1 MEGGLSMIALS
12 VHNIKGENV
21 GEVSLKDNIFSAK
34 VNKYLVH
41 QAVKRYLATRRR
53 GTASTKNRSAVRGG
67 GAKPWKQKGT
77 GRARAG
83 TNSSPIWVG
92 GGVVFGPAPRDYS
105 FSLPKKMKVAAL
117 KSVLSDKLSNKEI
130 IIVDELSLKENKTSK
145 IVEILK
151 NLQAFKKPLIII
163 ENEDNGIAKAAR
175 NIKGTQVLPVSKIN
189 TYDLINHEKI
199 IITKKAL
206 KRIEEV
212 LI

>member
-1 MEGGLSMIALS
+1 MIDLS
-12 VHNIKGENV
+12 VHNIKGENI
-21 GEVSLKDNIFSAK
+21 GEVSLRDNIFNTK

-41 QAVKRYLATRRR
+41 QAVKRYLANRRR
-53 GTASTKNRSAVRGG
+53 GTASTKNRSEVRGG

-92 GGVVFGPAPRDYS
+92 GGIVFGPAPRDYS

-117 KSVLSDKLSNKEI
+117 KSALLDKLENKEI
-130 IIVDELSLKENKTSK
+130 IIIDKLSLEENKTSK
-145 IVEILK
+145 MVEILK
-151 NLQAFKKPLIII
+151 NLQAFKKPLIIT
-163 ENEDNGIAKAAR
+163 EKEDNIIALSVR
-175 NIKGTQVLPVSKIN
+175 NIKGAQVLPVSKIN
-189 TYDLINHEKI
+189 TYDLISHEKI

>member
-1 MEGGLSMIALS
+1 MIALS

-21 GEVSLKDNIFSAK
+21 GEVSLKDNIFNTK

-41 QAVKRYLATRRR
+41 QAVKRYLANKRR
-53 GTASTKNRSAVRGG
+53 GTASTKNRSEVRGG

-92 GGVVFGPAPRDYS
+92 GGIVFGPTPREYS
-105 FSLPKKMKVAAL
+105 FSLPKKMKVAAV
-117 KSVLSDKLSNKEI
+117 KSVLSDKLNNKEI
-130 IIVDELSLKENKTSK
+130 IIIDELSLEKNKTGK
-145 IVEILK
+145 MVEILK

-163 ENEDNGIAKAAR
+163 EKEDNGIVQAAR
-175 NIKGTQVLPVSKIN
+175 NIKGAQVLPVSKIN
-189 TYDLINHEKI
+189 AYDLLNHEKI

-206 KRIEEV
+206 ERIEEV
-212 LI
+212 FV

>member
-1 MEGGLSMIALS
+1 MIALS

-21 GEVSLKDNIFSAK
+21 GEVSLEDNIFSTK

-41 QAVKRYLATRRR
+41 QAVKRYLANRRR

-92 GGVVFGPAPRDYS
+92 GGIVFGPSPRDYP
-105 FSLPKKMKVAAL
+105 FSLPKKMKIAAL
-117 KSVLSDKLSNKEI
+117 KSVLSDKLGNKEI

-145 IVEILK
+145 MVEILK

-163 ENEDNGIAKAAR
+163 EKEDNGIVQAAR
-175 NIKGTQVLPVSKIN
+175 NIKGTQVLPVSKLN
-189 TYDLINHEKI
+189 TYDLISHEKI

>member
-1 MEGGLSMIALS
+1 MSDLS
-12 VHNIKGENV
+12 VHNIKGENI
-21 GEVSLKDNIFSAK
+21 GEVSLRDSIFNTK

-41 QAVKRYLATRRR
+41 QAVKRYLANRRR
-53 GTASTKNRSAVRGG
+53 GTASTKNRSEVRGG

-92 GGVVFGPAPRDYS
+92 GGIVFGPAPRDYS

-117 KSVLSDKLSNKEI
+117 KSALSDKLENKEI
-130 IIVDELSLKENKTSK
+130 IIIDKLSLEENKTSK
-145 IVEILK
+145 MVEILK
-151 NLQAFKKPLIII
+151 NLQAFKKPLIIT
-163 ENEDNGIAKAAR
+163 EKEDNIIALSVR
-175 NIKGTQVLPVSKIN
+175 NIKGVQVLPVSKIN
-189 TYDLINHEKI
+189 TYDLINHKKI

-206 KRIEEV
+206 KKIEEV

>member
-1 MEGGLSMIALS
+1 MIALS

-21 GEVSLKDNIFSAK
+21 GEVSLKDNIFNTK

-41 QAVKRYLATRRR
+41 QTVKRYLANKRR
-53 GTASTKNRSAVRGG
+53 GTASTKNRSEVRGG

-92 GGVVFGPAPRDYS
+92 GGIVFGPTPREYS
-105 FSLPKKMKVAAL
+105 FSLPKKMKVAAV
-117 KSVLSDKLSNKEI
+117 KSVLSDKLNNKEI
-130 IIVDELSLKENKTSK
+130 IIIDELSLEKNKTGK
-145 IVEILK
+145 MVEILK

-163 ENEDNGIAKAAR
+163 EKEDNGIVQAAR
-175 NIKGTQVLPVSKIN
+175 NIKGAQVLPVSKIN
-189 TYDLINHEKI
+189 AYDLLNHEKI

-206 KRIEEV
+206 ERIEEV
-212 LI
+212 FV

>member
-1 MEGGLSMIALS
+1 MIALS

-21 GEVSLKDNIFSAK
+21 GEVSLKDNIFNTK
-34 VNKYLVH
+34 INKYLVH
-41 QAVKRYLATRRR
+41 QAVKRYLANRRR
-53 GTASTKNRSAVRGG
+53 GTASTKNRSEVRGG
-67 GAKPWKQKGT
+67 GAKPWRQKGT

-92 GGVVFGPAPRDYS
+92 GGIVFGPTPRDYS
-105 FSLPKKMKVAAL
+105 FSLPRKMKVAAL
-117 KSVLSDKLSNKEI
+117 KSVLSDKLKNKEI
-130 IIVDELSLKENKTSK
+130 IIVDNLLLEENKTNK
-145 IVEILK
+145 LVEILK

-163 ENEDNGIAKAAR
+163 EKEDNGIVQAAR
-175 NIKGTQVLPVSKIN
+175 NIKGTQILPVSKIN

>member
-1 MEGGLSMIALS
+1 MIALS

-21 GEVSLKDNIFSAK
+21 GEVSLKDNIFNTK
-34 VNKYLVH
+34 INKYLVH
-41 QAVKRYLATRRR
+41 QAVKRYLANRRR

-67 GAKPWKQKGT
+67 GAKPWRQKGT

-92 GGVVFGPAPRDYS
+92 GGIVFGPTPRDYS
-105 FSLPKKMKVAAL
+105 FSLPRKMKVAAL
-117 KSVLSDKLSNKEI
+117 KSVLSDKLKNKEI
-130 IIVDELSLKENKTSK
+130 IIVDNLLLEENKTNK
-145 IVEILK
+145 LVEILK

-163 ENEDNGIAKAAR
+163 EKEDNGIVQAAR
-175 NIKGTQVLPVSKIN
+175 NIKGTQILSVSKIN

>member
-1 MEGGLSMIALS
+1 MIDLS
-12 VHNIKGENV
+12 VHNIKGENI
-21 GEVSLKDNIFSAK
+21 GEVSLKDGIFNTK

-41 QAVKRYLATRRR
+41 QAVKRYLANRRR
-53 GTASTKNRSAVRGG
+53 GTASTKNRSEVRGG

-92 GGVVFGPAPRDYS
+92 GGIVFGPAPRDYS

-117 KSVLSDKLSNKEI
+117 KSALSDKFENKEI
-130 IIVDELSLKENKTSK
+130 IIIDNLSLEKNKTSK
-145 IVEILK
+145 MVEILK
-151 NLQAFKKPLIII
+151 NLKAFKKPLIIT
-163 ENEDNGIAKAAR
+163 EKEDSIIALSVR
-175 NIKGTQVLPVSKIN
+175 NIKGAQVLPVSKIN

>member
-1 MEGGLSMIALS
+1 MIDLS
-12 VHNIKGENV
+12 VHNIKGENI
-21 GEVSLKDNIFSAK
+21 GEVSLRDNIFNTK

-41 QAVKRYLATRRR
+41 QAVKRYLANRRR
-53 GTASTKNRSAVRGG
+53 GTASTKNRSEVRGG

-92 GGVVFGPAPRDYS
+92 GGIVFGPAPRDYS

-117 KSVLSDKLSNKEI
+117 KSALSDKLANKEI
-130 IIVDELSLKENKTSK
+130 IIIDKLSLEENKTSK
-145 IVEILK
+145 MVEILK
-151 NLQAFKKPLIII
+151 NLQAFKKPLIIT
-163 ENEDNGIAKAAR
+163 EEEDNIIALSVR
-175 NIKGTQVLPVSKIN
+175 NIKGAQVLPVSKIN
-189 TYDLINHEKI
+189 TYDLISHEKI

>member
-1 MEGGLSMIALS
+1 MIDLS
-12 VHNIKGENV
+12 VHNIKGENI
-21 GEVSLKDNIFSAK
+21 GEVSLKNSIFNTK

-41 QAVKRYLATRRR
+41 QAVKRYLANRRR
-53 GTASTKNRSAVRGG
+53 GTASTKNRSEVRGG

-92 GGVVFGPAPRDYS
+92 GGIVFGPAPRDYS

-117 KSVLSDKLSNKEI
+117 KSALSDKLENKEI
-130 IIVDELSLKENKTSK
+130 IIIDKLSLEKNKTSK
-145 IVEILK
+145 MVEILK
-151 NLQAFKKPLIII
+151 NLQAFKKPLIITEKEESI
-163 ENEDNGIAKAAR
+163 IALSVR
-175 NIKGTQVLPVSKIN
+175 NIKGAQVLPVSKIN

>member
-1 MEGGLSMIALS
+1 MIALS

-105 FSLPKKMKVAAL
+105 FSLPKKMKIAAL

-145 IVEILK
+145 MVEILK

>member
-1 MEGGLSMIALS
+1 MIDLS

-21 GEVSLKDNIFSAK
+21 GEVSLRDDIFNTK

-41 QAVKRYLATRRR
+41 QVVKRYLANKRR
-53 GTASTKNRSAVRGG
+53 GTASTKNRSEVRGG

-92 GGVVFGPAPRDYS
+92 GGIVFGPAPRDYS

-117 KSVLSDKLSNKEI
+117 KSVLLDKLEKKEI
-130 IIVDELSLKENKTSK
+130 IIIDKLSLEENKTSK
-145 IVEILK
+145 MVEILK
-151 NLQAFKKPLIII
+151 NLQAFKKPLIIT
-163 ENEDNGIAKAAR
+163 EKEDSIVALSVR
-175 NIKGTQVLPVSKIN
+175 NIKGAQVLPVSKIN

>member
-1 MEGGLSMIALS
+1 MIDLS
-12 VHNIKGENV
+12 VHNIKGENI
-21 GEVSLKDNIFSAK
+21 GEVSLRDDIFNTK

-41 QAVKRYLATRRR
+41 QAVKRYLANRRR
-53 GTASTKNRSAVRGG
+53 GTASTKSRSDVRGG

-92 GGVVFGPAPRDYS
+92 GGIVFGPAPRDYS
-105 FSLPKKMKVAAL
+105 FSFPKKMKVAAL
-117 KSVLSDKLSNKEI
+117 KSALSDKLENKKI
-130 IIVDELSLKENKTSK
+130 IIIDKLSLEENKTSK
-145 IVEILK
+145 MVEILK
-151 NLQAFKKPLIII
+151 NLQASKKPLIIT
-163 ENEDNGIAKAAR
+163 EKEDSTIALSVR
-175 NIKGTQVLPVSKIN
+175 NIKGAQVLPASKIN

>member
-1 MEGGLSMIALS
+1 MIALS

-21 GEVSLKDNIFSAK
+21 GEVSLKDNIFNTK

-41 QAVKRYLATRRR
+41 QAVKRYLANKRR
-53 GTASTKNRSAVRGG
+53 GTASTKNRSEVRGG

-92 GGVVFGPAPRDYS
+92 GGIVFGPTPREYS
-105 FSLPKKMKVAAL
+105 FSLPKKMKVAAV
-117 KSVLSDKLSNKEI
+117 KSVLSDKLNNKEI
-130 IIVDELSLKENKTSK
+130 IIIDNLSLEENKTGK
-145 IVEILK
+145 MVEILK

-163 ENEDNGIAKAAR
+163 EKEDNGIVQAAR
-175 NIKGTQVLPVSKIN
+175 NIKGAQVLPVSKIN
-189 TYDLINHEKI
+189 AYDLLNHEKI

-206 KRIEEV
+206 ERIEEV
-212 LI
+212 FV

>member
-1 MEGGLSMIALS
+1 MIDLS
-12 VHNIKGENV
+12 VHNIKGENI
-21 GEVSLKDNIFSAK
+21 GEVSLRNSIFNTK

-41 QAVKRYLATRRR
+41 QAVKRYLANRRR
-53 GTASTKNRSAVRGG
+53 GTASTKNRSEVRGG

-92 GGVVFGPAPRDYS
+92 GGIVFGPAPRDYS

-117 KSVLSDKLSNKEI
+117 KSALSDKLENKEI
-130 IIVDELSLKENKTSK
+130 IIIDKLSIKENKTSK
-145 IVEILK
+145 MIEILK

-163 ENEDNGIAKAAR
+163 EKEDNGIAQAVR
-175 NIKGTQVLPVSKIN
+175 NIKGAQVLPVSKIN

>member
-1 MEGGLSMIALS
+1 MIALS

-21 GEVSLKDNIFSAK
+21 GEVSLEDNIFSTK

-41 QAVKRYLATRRR
+41 QAVKRYLANRRR

-92 GGVVFGPAPRDYS
+92 GGIVFGPAPRDYS

-117 KSVLSDKLSNKEI
+117 KSVLLDKLEKKEI
-130 IIVDELSLKENKTSK
+130 IIIDKLSLEENKTSK
-145 IVEILK
+145 MVEILK
-151 NLQAFKKPLIII
+151 NLQASKKPLIIT
-163 ENEDNGIAKAAR
+163 EKEDSTIALSVR
-175 NIKGTQVLPVSKIN
+175 NIKGAQVLPASKIN

>member
-1 MEGGLSMIALS
+1 MIDLS
-12 VHNIKGENV
+12 VRNIKGENI
-21 GEVSLKDNIFSAK
+21 GEVSLKDSIFNTK

-41 QAVKRYLATRRR
+41 QTVKCYLANRRR
-53 GTASTKNRSAVRGG
+53 GTASTKNRSEVRGG

-92 GGVVFGPAPRDYS
+92 GGIVFGPAPRDYS

-117 KSVLSDKLSNKEI
+117 KSALSDKLENKEI
-130 IIVDELSLKENKTSK
+130 IIIDKLSLEKNKTSK
-145 IVEILK
+145 MVEILK
-151 NLQAFKKPLIII
+151 NLHAFKKPLIIT
-163 ENEDNGIAKAAR
+163 EKEDSIIALSVR
-175 NIKGTQVLPVSKIN
+175 NIKGAQVLPVSKIN
-189 TYDLINHEKI
+189 TYDLINHKKI

-206 KRIEEV
+206 KQIEEV

>member
-1 MEGGLSMIALS
+1 MIDLS

-21 GEVSLKDNIFSAK
+21 GEVSLRDDIFNTK

-41 QAVKRYLATRRR
+41 QVVKRYLANKRR
-53 GTASTKNRSAVRGG
+53 GTASTKNRSEVRGG

-92 GGVVFGPAPRDYS
+92 GGIVFGPAPRDYS

-117 KSVLSDKLSNKEI
+117 KSVLLDKLEKKEI
-130 IIVDELSLKENKTSK
+130 IIIDKLSLEENKTSK
-145 IVEILK
+145 MVEILK
-151 NLQAFKKPLIII
+151 NLQAFKKPLIIT
-163 ENEDNGIAKAAR
+163 EKEDSIVALSVR
-175 NIKGTQVLPVSKIN
+175 NIKGAQVLPVSKIN
-189 TYDLINHEKI
+189 AYDLINHKKI

>member
-1 MEGGLSMIALS
+1 MIDLS
-12 VHNIKGENV
+12 VHNIKGENI
-21 GEVSLKDNIFSAK
+21 GEVSLKDNIFNTK
-34 VNKYLVH
+34 INKYLVH
-41 QAVKRYLATRRR
+41 QAVKRYLANRRR
-53 GTASTKNRSAVRGG
+53 GTASTKNRSEVRGG

-83 TNSSPIWVG
+83 TNCSPIWVG
-92 GGVVFGPAPRDYS
+92 GGIVFGPAPREYS

-117 KSVLSDKLSNKEI
+117 KSVLSDKLENKEI
-130 IIVDELSLKENKTSK
+130 IIIDKLSLEENKTSK
-145 IVEILK
+145 MVEILK
-151 NLQAFKKPLIII
+151 NLQAFKKPLIIM
-163 ENEDNGIAKAAR
+163 EKEDSIIALSVR
-175 NIKGTQVLPVSKIN
+175 NIKGAQVLPVSKIN